1 MQAKKNPVRE
11 AVKSGK
17 NAFGLYIGVPSPMM
31 VEFAGYA
38 GFDFVRIDISHNG
51 FDLPTIVNMIRA
63 AELCGVA
70 PMVRVDNDPFMI
82 NSVLEA
88 GAVGVYVPDVSTAE
102 KAKAVVDVVRFAPL
116 GERGI
121 FGASRAAGYGGI
133 SGADYRKFSNEEVML
148 GVQIESRQAAENIA
162 AILGVEGIDM
172 VGSGRGDLANSLG
185 VTGQKDHPSVL
196 ALEAKIFDTARGRGK
211 CISVNLDPTAKDF
224 AEEVAAWKKKAGI
237 ITLGHDINIIRKN
250 FEKAI
255 QCARESQIQA
265 SGQQA

>member
-1 MQAKKNPVRE
+1 
-11 AVKSGK
+11 
-17 NAFGLYIGVPSPMM
+17 
-31 VEFAGYA
+31 
-38 GFDFVRIDISHNG
+38 
-51 FDLPTIVNMIRA
+51 
-63 AELCGVA
+63 
-70 PMVRVDNDPFMI
+70 MI

-116 GERGI
+116 GERGL
-121 FGASRAAGYGGI
+121 FGASRVAGYGGV

-172 VGSGRGDLANSLG
+172 VGSGREDLANSLG

-250 FEKAI
+250 FEKAV
-255 QCARESQIQA
+255 QCARESRIQA

>member
-1 MQAKKNPVRE
+1 
-11 AVKSGK
+11 
-17 NAFGLYIGVPSPMM
+17 MM

-121 FGASRAAGYGGI
+121 SGASRVAGYGGI
-133 SGADYRKFSNEEVML
+133 GGADYRKFSNEEVML
-148 GVQIESRQAAENIA
+148 GVQIESKQAAENIA
-162 AILGVEGIDM
+162 AILGDGSR
-172 VGSGRGDLANSLG
+172 GSGCLPEHQL
-185 VTGQKDHPSVL
+185 HP
-196 ALEAKIFDTARGRGK
+196 DRRP
-211 CISVNLDPTAKDF
+211 N
-224 AEEVAAWKKKAGI
+224 
-237 ITLGHDINIIRKN
+237 RK
-250 FEKAI
+250 
-255 QCARESQIQA
+255 
-265 SGQQA
+265 